1 MQESS
6 MFNEHLVLLL
16 PAAVYS
22 LSTGCAPF
30 KQCHS
35 RLPPFYASQDVNGA
49 MNDWVKVIC
58 HGSNGLRAYT
68 Y

>member
-1 MQESS
+1 

-30 KQCHS
+30 QRWNS
-35 RLPPFYASQDVNGA
+35 MSEEFNGS
-49 MNDWVKVIC
+49 MNDWVKVIWHVMVYAC
-58 HGSNGLRAYT
+58 IHTSYH
-68 Y
+68 